1 MADKKELTFEENL
14 NKLENIV
21 KNLESGETPLDDAI
35 DQFTEAM
42 KLVEICDKK
51 LKNAEEKITQ
61 IVNKDGKL
69 EDFTVEE
76 WGDFYGKYDLS
87 N

>member
-76 WGDFYGKYDLS
+76 
-87 N
+87 